1 MYPLSSF
8 PRPVSS
14 FQRPV
19 PLVLVDPTDGPI
31 HKVCFNKEW
40 LPYVVGS
47 LYQLLL
53 QSTWDST
60 DRAALGLVRS
70 RALQLISEF
79 MDGCTD
85 TGGNCYDYGMSSS
98 IITWF
103 PLSPYTDAGVTPE
116 GYSAPPFTAL
126 TEDDPILHYLAGD
139 VLVTGFPQPDS
150 GILTVPAFGIDV
162 TGTGVVEIHFVN
174 ALNGGICA
182 VTVDGDISGTQYVEL
197 QADITSIPPES
208 VEEVIHEITLTE
220 TGSHHIDCRF
230 IPEFD
235 DSASNPIRFGGAI
248 RLVNLCG
255 FSEMMIDVRQNEET
269 PCILEKTDNGTDWI
283 QFADLSLCSAPK
295 PKDAP
300 IEYRV
305 EEGHTQWSNDGNTWY
320 EFPDGTVPDN
330 QLVQDFGMRIP
341 VYETGV
347 DKACVAAANI
357 VATLK
362 HDMDAL
368 KVALQESAG
377 ALAIITLIAGLG
389 LIVGSGG
396 FAAPLV
402 IALQAELLALGY
414 TALNAALTTGFYDEV
429 YCLFYDA
436 MSPDG
441 ICTASGFA
449 TLIDRVQFRSGTP
462 WNIFTIWCRL
472 RGPIGLTNSANLA
485 GITTCTGG
493 TCDWTSVM
501 DFGVSSWGW
510 QNGILDG
517 EPNPITRDSDGWHS
531 GYYPIYDNYE
541 AVRLH
546 LNLSYATTITR
557 VRFWYVAS
565 LGPNAPYRSY
575 MYSAAGYLPNTT
587 TDARN
592 GYNVFDTGEMYASL
606 NRLAITLTVN
616 TYASAG
622 IGRIF
627 KVEVSGQGAR
637 PPELP

>member
-1 MYPLSSF
+1 
-8 PRPVSS
+8 
-14 FQRPV
+14 V
-19 PLVLVDPTDGPI
+19 PLVLVDPTDGDK
-31 HKVCFNKEW
+31 HTVCFNKEW
-40 LPYVVGS
+40 LPYVIGS

-53 QSTWDST
+53 QSTWDSK
-60 DRAALGLVRS
+60 DKNALGLVRS

-79 MDGCTD
+79 IDGCD
-85 TGGNCYDYGMSSS
+85 GGGTNCYDYAMSSP

-162 TGTGVVEIHFVN
+162 TGTGVVEIHFIN

-182 VTVDGDISGTQYVEL
+182 VTVDGDVSGTEYVEL

-208 VEEVIHEITLTE
+208 VEEVIHEIKLE
-220 TGSHHIDCRF
+220 TSGTHHIDCRF

-248 RLVNLCG
+248 RFVNLCG
-255 FSEMMIDVRQNEET
+255 FSEMMLDVRQNEGN
-269 PCILEKTDNGTDWI
+269 PCTLEKSLDGVTWTP
-283 QFADLSLCSAPK
+283 FADLSLCGGHK
-295 PKDAP
+295 PKDDQL
-300 IEYRV
+300 EYRV
-305 EEGHTQWSNDGNTWY
+305 QDGVTQWSNDGQSWY
-320 EFPDGTVPDN
+320 EFPDGLPTEN
-330 QLVQDFGMRIP
+330 QVVQDFGMRIP

-347 DKACVAAANI
+347 DKACVAASNI
-357 VATLK
+357 LEKLTDDMNQLK
-362 HDMDAL
+362 AAL
-368 KVALQESAG
+368 GTSAS

-402 IALQAELLALGY
+402 IAFQAELLAVGY
-414 TALNAALTTGFYDEV
+414 TGLNAALTSGYYDEM

-436 MSPDG
+436 MAPDG

-449 TLIDRVQFRSGTP
+449 QLIDRIQWRNGLP
-462 WNIFTIWCRL
+462 WNITTLWCRL
-472 RGPIGLTNSANLA
+472 YGPVGLTNMANIA
-485 GITTCTGG
+485 GITDCTRG

-501 DFGVSSWGW
+501 DFRVSDYGW
-510 QNGILDG
+510 VNGIGDG
-517 EPNPITRDSDGWHS
+517 EPSAASHDSLGWHS

-541 AVRLH
+541 GVRLH
-546 LNLSYATTITR
+546 LNLSFNTTITR
-557 VRFWYVAS
+557 IRVWYVAT
-565 LGPNAPYRSY
+565 LGPNGPYPSFAY
-575 MYSAAGYLPNTT
+575 LNLAAYPSSGYQLQSGYRVMD
-587 TDARN
+587 TDSI
-592 GYNVFDTGEMYASL
+592 YL
-606 NRLAITLTVN
+606 NIARLAVGLTCN
-616 TYASAG
+616 LGSSAG
-622 IGRIF
+622 SVLVTKI
-627 KVEVSGQGAR
+627 EVSGQGAK